1 MLAPAGSYESIL
13 AAVNAGADAVY
24 TGGSRFGARAYADN
38 AAEDMLL
45 KGLDYA
51 HHFGVRLY
59 MTVNTVLK
67 NAETRELEDYLW
79 PYYHAGIDAAIVQDF
94 GVFSLLQSRF
104 PDLDLHISTQMNISG
119 DLGAKLLRE
128 LGASRVVL
136 ARELSL
142 EEIRRVR
149 ESSDIEIE
157 CFVHGAL
164 CYAYSGQCLMSSL
177 IGGRS
182 GNRGRCAQTC
192 RLNYDLYQKEGGRS
206 RRLNR
211 ESERSLLSCKDL
223 CSLDILP
230 DIAEAGADSL
240 KIEGRMKSPRYTAGV
255 VSIWRKYADLYERE
269 GREGYRVEESDRRLL
284 LELFDRGGQ
293 TEGYYRRH
301 NGREMIAFAQKPSFR
316 RADESYFRYL
326 DETYVNTIRK
336 LPIYGKIGIR
346 SGERIRLH
354 LETKPPAGGQRKEAE
369 AYAPA
374 PDAAKSRAASRE
386 EIEKQIRKTG
396 STLYE
401 FGRLDIDL
409 EDGLF
414 VPNKVLNELRRE
426 GIAALEREILK
437 DYRRRG
443 GKGADENLK
452 RGDRAGLSADP
463 KERGALVHAGEEE
476 YSPALHVVCE
486 ERAQLDAALAYA
498 RKNSHIFALSFEADT
513 VEPRLWKEYVRSIH
527 ALGMAANLYLPH
539 IFRQEALSYFGK
551 YEREL
556 REARFD
562 GLLLRSVEEIAYLNG
577 LFSEGEKRPRYI
589 FDYSLYGLNTEAE
602 RAFSRLGADRLTLP
616 LELNL
621 KELEELGCEGKEM
634 IAYGR
639 IPMMISAQCLRKNM
653 MGCDRK
659 YSTLSLK
666 DRYREEMPVKNRCHF
681 CYNTIYNAKPLSVL
695 GIGEQILALKPA
707 VLRIWLTTEEQN
719 EVSRILGAYIKRF
732 KFLKKTE
739 EISEDFTRAH
749 LKRGVE

>member
-1 MLAPAGSYESIL
+1 MRKLEVLAPAGSYESII

-24 TGGSRFGARAYADN
+24 TGGRRFGARAYADN

-51 HHFGVRLY
+51 HHFGVKLY

-67 NAETRELEDYLW
+67 NNEIRELESYLS
-79 PYYHAGIDAAIVQDF
+79 PYYYAGIDAAIVQDL
-94 GVFSLLQSRF
+94 GVFSLLKSRF

-119 DLGAKLLRE
+119 DLGAKLLHE
-128 LGASRVVL
+128 MGASRVVL

-142 EEIRRVR
+142 EEIRMVDK
-149 ESSDIEIE
+149 SSDIEIE

-192 RLNYDLYQKEGGRS
+192 RLNYDLYQKEGGCAKK
-206 RRLNR
+206 LNR
-211 ESERSLLSCKDL
+211 EKERSLLSCKDL

-301 NGREMIAFAQKPSFR
+301 NGREMIALSQKPSFR
-316 RADESYFRYL
+316 RADEEYFRYL
-326 DETYVNTIRK
+326 DETYVNTTKK
-336 LPIYGKIGIR
+336 LPIYGSIRIR

-354 LETKPPAGGQRKEAE
+354 VETEPLSDLPQKEAKV
-369 AYAPA
+369 YADM
-374 PDAAKSRAASRE
+374 PDAAKSRAASEE
-386 EIEKQIRKTG
+386 EIRKQILKTG
-396 STLYE
+396 NTLYE
-401 FGRLDIDL
+401 FSHLEIDL
-409 EDGLF
+409 EEGLF
-414 VPNKVLNELRRE
+414 VPNKALNELRRE
-426 GIAALEREILK
+426 GLSRLEEEILSA
-437 DYRRRG
+437 YRRKEKKKGSGESREKAEPIAP
-443 GKGADENLK
+443 GKPEKN
-452 RGDRAGLSADP
+452 S
-463 KERGALVHAGEEE
+463 

-486 ERAQLDAALAYA
+486 EKSQLDAVLAFC
-498 RKNSHIFALSFEADT
+498 RKNPHIFAISFEADT
-513 VEPRLWKEYVRSIH
+513 IEPKQWEDYVRRIH
-527 ALGMAANLYLPH
+527 GHGIRANLYLPH
-539 IFRQEALSYFGK
+539 IFRREALSYFGK
-551 YEREL
+551 YEGEL
-556 REARFD
+556 KQADFD
-562 GLLLRSVEEIAYLNG
+562 GFLIRCVEEIAYLNTV
-577 LFSEGEKRPRYI
+577 FSDSFSKPEYL
-589 FDYSLYGLNTEAE
+589 FDYSLYSLNREAGE
-602 RAFSRLGADRLTLP
+602 VFAGLGASRLTLP

-621 KELEELGCEGKEM
+621 KELGELGCEGKEM

-639 IPMMISAQCLRKNM
+639 IPMMVSAQCLRKNTL
-653 MGCDRK
+653 GCDKK

-666 DRYREEMPVKNRCHF
+666 DRYQNEMPVKNRCHF

-695 GIGEQILALKPA
+695 GIGDRILDLRPA
-707 VLRIWLTTEEQN
+707 VLRIWLSTEDQKGIA
-719 EVSRILGAYIKRF
+719 RILTAYIKRF
-732 KFLKKTE
+732 KFLEKTE